1 MPSPKILKC
10 LALTLAAVSLAAL
23 LNAQQAPTP
32 PAGGQMVSI
41 PVTVH
46 DKHGK
51 TISGLSQNDF
61 QVDEDGRPQTI
72 RSFSLDNDQ
81 PLTFGLLIESRLARD
96 KNFGQQRSAT
106 EKFVDEILRE
116 GKDKAFLI
124 HFDRE
129 VELLQDFTSS
139 RQKLDTAINSLQAP
153 AESSGGRER
162 DSNSRRGGQG
172 ARRGGGV
179 ALNDAV
185 YLAANE
191 MLQKQPGRKAIIILT
206 QGLDRGSKM
215 RDAQAIEAAQ
225 RANIVVY
232 SILLPRQQEQRQQSP
247 YDTDGPVGR
256 PGGYPPG
263 YPGGYPRYPG
273 GPRPYPQPRPQPPQE
288 RGDPKQLLQPLSK
301 DTGGRLF
308 ELSKKQTI
316 EQTYQEIQEDLR
328 NQYNLGYTSD
338 RPGDGSD
345 YHRIQVSTKQKDV
358 AVQARNGYYVTQSP
372 DAKSDAKKDKQN

>member
-1 MPSPKILKC
+1 MPSPRILKC
-10 LALTLAAVSLAAL
+10 LALTLAAVSLAVL
-23 LNAQQAPTP
+23 LNAQQAPIP
-32 PAGGQMVSI
+32 PTGQMVNV

-51 TISGLSQNDF
+51 AISGLAQSDF
-61 QVDEDGRPQTI
+61 QLDEDGRPQTI

-81 PLTFGLLIESRLARD
+81 PLTVGLLIESRLARD

-116 GKDKAFLI
+116 GKDRAFLI

-139 RQKLDTAINSLQAP
+139 RQKLDNAINSIQGRAQ
-153 AESSGGRER
+153 SSGGRES
-162 DSNSRRGGQG
+162 DSRRGGQ
-172 ARRGGGV
+172 RPPRGGGA

-185 YLAANE
+185 YLAATE
-191 MLQKQPGRKAIIILT
+191 MLQKQPGRKAIIILS
-206 QGLDRGSKM
+206 QGLDRGSKI
-215 RDAQAIEAAQ
+215 RDLQAIEAAQ
-225 RANIVVY
+225 RANVVVY
-232 SILLPRQQEQRQQSP
+232 SILVPRQQEQREEGP
-247 YDTDGPVGR
+247 YYPGGR
-256 PGGYPPG
+256 PGG

-301 DTGGRLF
+301 DTGGALF
-308 ELSKKQTI
+308 ELSKKLTI
-316 EQTYQEIQEDLR
+316 EQTYQQIQEDLR

-338 RPGDGSD
+338 RAGDGSD

-358 AVQARNGYYVTQSP
+358 VVQARNGYYVNRQP
-372 DAKSDAKKDKQN
+372 DAKSDAKKDNQN